1 VASTRRLAAIMF
13 TDIVGYT
20 ALAQTDEAAALQLL
34 QEEEDL
40 ARPLFA
46 AHHGREI
53 KSTGDGSL
61 VEFDSALR
69 AAQCAI
75 DLQQHLQER
84 NAQRGVTPVQLRVG
98 VHLGDVEERG
108 NDIFGD
114 AVNLASRI
122 QPLAPPGGICISG
135 EVFDQVRGKIP
146 NKLEKLE
153 PAALKN
159 VRFPVDVYRVVLPW
173 AVREPTSKAAGPIR
187 LAVLPFS
194 NISPDPHDEYFAD
207 GLSEEMIMV
216 LSQLHEVRVIA
227 RTSVSQYKSTT
238 KSVSQIG
245 AELGVDAVLD
255 GSVRKS
261 GEDLRIAV
269 QLIDVDTQEQTW
281 ANSYDRKLE
290 KVFAVQAEIAKQVA
304 EALKVELQPAEQARL
319 QARPPV
325 RPDSYLAYLK
335 GRTLMH
341 HTDPASLESA
351 KAQFELAISLD
362 DRNAAAYSGLADVT
376 IYNGWWYALVPYEE
390 WNEAGRRLA
399 MRALEL
405 DPNIAEAHHSLAIQL
420 WSERDYVGMERECKL
435 ALSLNP
441 GYAPAHFAYGGLLGD
456 QGRADEAIAELAL
469 ATAADPFNLNILW
482 NSTYFL
488 ICYCRLDEA
497 LGMIQKFGELDPDS
511 SAQHSLLAEYY
522 LARCDLEQCLE
533 EMKRAVELESEP
545 RLKLLDQALYYSLR
559 GEKEKARALLR
570 ADESLPVTNNSIH
583 ITIRVYA
590 ELGDID
596 ECFRWMEKGH
606 FVTVQPIRFSPRF
619 EPVRR
624 DPRFPSFMRKL
635 NLN

>member
-304 EALKVELQPAEQARL
+304 EALKVRL
-319 QARPPV
+319 RASEEERLVTRPIV
-325 RPDSYLAYLK
+325 RTDSYLAYLR

-341 HTDPASLESA
+341 STDQPSLEAA
-351 KAQFELAISLD
+351 KAQFERAISLD
-362 DRNAAAYSGLADVT
+362 PKNAGAHSGLADVT
-376 IYNGWWYALVPYEE
+376 RLSRMWSQGAPWEGSEE
-390 WNEAGRRLA
+390 TTRRLVA
-399 MRALEL
+399 RAIEL
-405 DPNIAEAHHSLAIQL
+405 DPNLAEARASLGLAMWNEGEYVPAEAEFQQALALNPSYSLAHF
-420 WSERDYVGMERECKL
+420 W
-435 ALSLNP
+435 
-441 GYAPAHFAYGGLLGD
+441 YAILLM
-456 QGRADEAIAELAL
+456 DEARTDQAIVQFTLAE
-469 ATAADPFNLNILW
+469 AADPLWPFNL
-482 NSTYFL
+482 TYFAQLL
-488 ICYCRLDEA
+488 IWLGMLDEA
-497 LGMIQKFGELDPDS
+497 LIRIQKVHELEPMGRR
-511 SAQHSLLAEYY
+511 APVLLAQYY
-522 LARCDLEQCLE
+522 LARSDLKACLKE
-533 EMKRAVELESEP
+533 LHEFEKVQGEAQMKPLVR
-545 RLKLLDQALYYSLR
+545 ALYYALS
-559 GEKEKARALLR
+559 GEKELARALLR
-570 ADESLPVTNNSIH
+570 HEESLPPVPLFNVLI
-583 ITIRVYA
+583 IWAYC
-590 ELGDID
+590 ELGDLD
-596 ECFRWMEKGH
+596 ECFRTIQEKGAPVH
-606 FVTVQPIRFSPRF
+606 NLRLDPRLEPIRC
-619 EPVRR
+619 
-624 DPRFPSFMRKL
+624 DPRFQTVLRKM
-635 NLN
+635 NLA